1 MKMNKLSALLIAS
14 LCLLGTACSSDD
26 AVTPESELNQSTAE
40 ARSFL
45 TDQIVLNIRAFMGE
59 ADKTL
64 LPNGCP
70 VVFDFQWSDTPN
82 TNTLNI
88 AMLNFTMEGMP
99 YVINRFGCDLTISS
113 LNQWEQDEYKGKGWI
128 KFEGKDGWLKM
139 VSSVPNIPTID
150 KQIEGSSIMG
160 YYNARTHEIN
170 FKIDFNQMLVTAT
183 AIQQTV
189 DKSRLAKFDEEKK
202 QYEEDFEKYKEE
214 HGLNKNS

>member
-1 MKMNKLSALLIAS
+1 MSALLMTS

-26 AVTPESELNQSTAE
+26 NITPKEELNQLTTE

-45 TDQIVLNIRAFMGE
+45 TDNIVLNVRAFMGE

-64 LPNGCP
+64 LPDGCP
-70 VVFDFQWSDTPN
+70 VIFDFKWSDTHN

-88 AMLNFTMEGMP
+88 AMLDFTMEGMP
-99 YVINRFGCDLTISS
+99 YVIDRFACDLTIAS
-113 LNQWEQDEYKGKGWI
+113 LNSWEQDEYKGDGWI

-139 VSSVPNIPTID
+139 VSDIPNIPTID

-160 YYNARTHEIN
+160 YYNVRTHEIN

-183 AIQQTV
+183 AIRQTV

-202 QYEEDFEKYKEE
+202 QYEEEFEKYKEE
-214 HGLNKNS
+214 HGLNKKE